1 LREVAYDYEDSFRQI
16 SSSTGGYITFSNN
29 VTKALQEVTEAE
41 DFHYMLVYQPKI
53 STITEEKKIEVKV
66 NRSGINLIYLKDAP
80 KIEAPPITINDF
92 KAGKKTI
99 SFRLNNY
106 IMTKIKDEST
116 GIVDIK
122 IILFD
127 ENSNKVFDR
136 YLFWEYKTLEN

>member
-1 LREVAYDYEDSFRQI
+1 
-16 SSSTGGYITFSNN
+16 
-29 VTKALQEVTEAE
+29 
-41 DFHYMLVYQPKI
+41 
-53 STITEEKKIEVKV
+53 
-66 NRSGINLIYLKDAP
+66 LIYLKDAP

-127 ENSNKVFDR
+127 ENSNKVFD
-136 YLFWEYKTLEN
+136 EVKTLNLFEKETHISLNLGKLKSGYHFIIIQVIDKIANEIDIYSGNIRL